1 MTWWHYLLLS
11 NLYLVLFYGFYVLLL
26 QRETFFQL
34 NRVYLVGSA
43 VMSFL
48 IPVIQL
54 DWVKQWFITQKV
66 QETIYSAS
74 PAMLYRFKAVQPQ
87 HLTMGELIGG
97 IYVAGIVVLSL
108 KLIWQLFILRR
119 IMQNKQVAAA
129 WSFFKKIK
137 VDEELES
144 HQVIMAHEEVHARQ
158 WHSADVLLIEV
169 IMILNW
175 FNPVVYF
182 YRRSIKHIHEFI
194 ADRDALKAGASKA
207 DYALLLLS
215 QTFNAPVHHLLN
227 PFWSSSVLKQRIL
240 MLQKNNSKYS
250 ALIKYG
256 FSAPLFALMLA
267 LSSATINN
275 SKVVVSLK
283 KEAALMFDEAA
294 PVVIGAESQ
303 PAVMAGKKP
312 DVLQTAKPELKLIKT
327 SLTTAGVKLKK
338 EDANADSVKMDEG
351 SEVFSVAEKLP
362 EFVGGIE
369 GFYRFLSKTLRYPAE
384 AIKNNTQGRA
394 NVTFV
399 VEKDGSLTNIRSVS
413 GPGNGTQEEAERAIS
428 LSPKW
433 MPGEHNG
440 KPVRVQYTVPVVFTL
455 DNTAAVTTDTN
466 KTKSTSA
473 LRFQRIVLQPRASS
487 NDTTTRTN
495 TATSAKPVSVFF
507 YKRDT
512 QGSAAPL
519 YIVDG
524 KVVPAGNTLATLDP
538 KKIASISVIKDEAAR
553 KTYGDKFSNGVV
565 LITTVQKTKE

>member
-1 MTWWHYLLLS
+1 
-11 NLYLVLFYGFYVLLL
+11 
-26 QRETFFQL
+26 
-34 NRVYLVGSA
+34 
-43 VMSFL
+43 
-48 IPVIQL
+48 
-54 DWVKQWFITQKV
+54 
-66 QETIYSAS
+66 
-74 PAMLYRFKAVQPQ
+74 
-87 HLTMGELIGG
+87 
-97 IYVAGIVVLSL
+97 
-108 KLIWQLFILRR
+108 
-119 IMQNKQVAAA
+119 MQSKQVAAA

-137 VDEELES
+137 VDEELDS
-144 HQVIMAHEEVHARQ
+144 RQVIMAHEEVHARQ

-227 PFWSSSVLKQRIL
+227 PFWSSSVLKQRIV
-240 MLQKNNSKYS
+240 MLQKNKSKYS

-294 PVVIGAESQ
+294 PVVMGAESQ
-303 PAVMAGKKP
+303 AVVVAGKKP
-312 DVLQTAKPELKLIKT
+312 EVLQTAKPELKLMET
-327 SLTTAGVKLKK
+327 PLTTAGLTLKR
-338 EDANADSVKMDEG
+338 EVANADSMETGEG
-351 SEVFSVAEKLP
+351 SQVFSVAEKLP
-362 EFVGGIE
+362 EFVGGVD
-369 GFYRFLSKTLRYPAE
+369 GFYRFLGKTLRYPAE

-413 GPGNGTQEEAERAIS
+413 GPGNGMQEEAERAIS

-433 MPGEHNG
+433 MPGEQNG
-440 KPVRVQYTVPVVFTL
+440 KPVRVRYTVPVVFTL

-466 KTKSTSA
+466 KTNTTNS
-473 LRFQRIVLQPRASS
+473 LRFQRIVLQPRASA
-487 NDTTTRTN
+487 NDTTTRTSV
-495 TATSAKPVSVFF
+495 TSPKPVSVFF
-507 YKRDT
+507 YKKDT
-512 QGSAAPL
+512 PGSAAPL
-519 YIVDG
+519 FIVDG
-524 KVVPAGNTLATLDP
+524 KLVPAGSTLATLDP
-538 KKIASISVIKDEAAR
+538 KKIASVSVIKNDAAR

-565 LITTVQKTKE
+565 LITTVQKSKE

>member
-11 NLYLVLFYGFYVLLL
+11 NLYLILFYGFYTLLL
-26 QRETFFQL
+26 RRETFFQL

-66 QETIYSAS
+66 QETIYSAN
-74 PAMLYRFKAVQPQ
+74 PAILYRFNVVQPQ
-87 HLTMGELIGG
+87 HITMGEVIGG
-97 IYVAGIVVLSL
+97 IYVAGIVVLSV

-119 IMQNKQVAAA
+119 LMQNKQVAAA

-137 VDEELES
+137 VDDELES
-144 HQVIMAHEEVHARQ
+144 RQVIMAHEEVHARQ
-158 WHSADVLLIEV
+158 WHSADVLLVEV

-227 PFWSSSVLKQRIL
+227 PFWNGSVLKQRIL
-240 MLQKNNSKYS
+240 MLQKNKSNYS

-275 SKVVVSLK
+275 SKVVVTIK
-283 KEAALMFDEAA
+283 KEAAQMFERAA
-294 PVVIGAESQ
+294 PEIIGSKDRPTVGATNKLLALQAVKPGSKLTGASVTTLKPAPHGAVVN
-303 PAVMAGKKP
+303 K
-312 DVLQTAKPELKLIKT
+312 D
-327 SLTTAGVKLKK
+327 SLPVG
-338 EDANADSVKMDEG
+338 EG
-351 SEVFSVAEKLP
+351 SEVFTSLEKLP
-362 EFVGGIE
+362 EFVGGTE
-369 GFYRFLSKTLRYPAE
+369 GFYRFLSKTLRYPTE

-399 VEKDGSLTNIRSVS
+399 VEKDGSLTNIKSIS
-413 GPGNGTQEEAERAIS
+413 GPGNGTREEAERAIA

-433 MPGEHNG
+433 LPGEQNG
-440 KPVRVQYTVPVVFTL
+440 KPVRVQYTVPVVFSL
-455 DNTAAVTTDTN
+455 DNTLVLNTDTV
-466 KTKSTSA
+466 KAKQPVSA
-473 LRFQRIVLQPRASS
+473 LRIQRVFMQPHANAGDSTSRFSIASK
-487 NDTTTRTN
+487 N
-495 TATSAKPVSVFF
+495 PVSVMY
-507 YKRDT
+507 YKRNT
-512 QGSAAPL
+512 QNSAAPA

-524 KVVPAGNTLATLDP
+524 KEVAGVNTIATLDP
-538 KKIASISVIKDEAAR
+538 KKIISISVLKNEAAR
-553 KTYGDKFSNGVV
+553 QAYGDKFSNGVV
-565 LITTVQKTKE
+565 LITTDLKNKE

>member
-11 NLYLVLFYGFYVLLL
+11 NLYLILFYGFYVLLL

-34 NRVYLVGSA
+34 NRAYLVGSA

-48 IPVIQL
+48 IPVIHL

-66 QETIYSAS
+66 QETIYSTN
-74 PAMLYRFKAVQPQ
+74 PAMLYQFKIVQPQ
-87 HLTMGELIGG
+87 HITMGELIGG

-119 IMQNKQVAAA
+119 LMQNKQVAAA

-137 VDEELES
+137 VDEALES
-144 HQVIMAHEEVHARQ
+144 RQVIVAHEEVHARQ

-215 QTFNAPVHHLLN
+215 QTFNAPMHHLLN

-240 MLQKNNSKYS
+240 MLQKSNSKYS

-283 KEAALMFDEAA
+283 KEAALMFDETA
-294 PVVIGAESQ
+294 PVIIGAESQ
-303 PAVMAGKKP
+303 PAVAAGKKP
-312 DVLQTAKPELKLIKT
+312 EILQTAKPDFKLIE
-327 SLTTAGVKLKK
+327 SPLTTARLTLKK
-338 EDANADSVKMDEG
+338 GDTNADSVKMGEG

-362 EFVGGIE
+362 EVVGGID

-384 AIKNNTQGRA
+384 TIKNNTQGRA

-399 VEKDGSLTNIRSVS
+399 VEKDGSLTNIKSVS
-413 GPGNGTQEEAERAIS
+413 GPGNGTQEEAERAMS

-433 MPGEHNG
+433 MPGEQNG
-440 KPVRVQYTVPVVFTL
+440 KPVRVQYTVPVVFSL
-455 DNTAAVTTDTN
+455 DNTAAITTDTN
-466 KTKSTSA
+466 KIKGTGT
-473 LRFQRIVLQPRASS
+473 LRFQRIALQSRAGTS
-487 NDTTTRTN
+487 DTTTRIN
-495 TATSAKPVSVFF
+495 TATSAKPMSVFN

-512 QGSAAPL
+512 PGSAAPIF
-519 YIVDG
+519 IVDG

-538 KKIASISVIKDEAAR
+538 KKIASVSVIKDDAAR
-553 KTYGDKFSNGVV
+553 KAYGDKFGNGVV
-565 LITTVQKTKE
+565 LITTVQKSKE